1 MHWKAHYFLNDNE
14 KNKEEAKRETFGFKS
29 KHYPGQLRE
38 LDNFEKDLFNVVTS
52 LKFRKLNDSFQGK
65 MKSDI
70 LDISSSP
77 NVLIFRDKTSNLY
90 KAAPQE
96 YNKLLKDNITKSYK
110 KSTDRLEK
118 IINMETKNISKKNQL
133 SDRIECLARTPAVIT
148 LKDHKDDF
156 QSF

>member
-1 MHWKAHYFLNDNE
+1 MHWKAHFFLNDNA

-29 KHYPGQLRE
+29 KHHPGQFRE
-38 LDNFEKDLFNVVTS
+38 LDNFEKDLFNVVTP
-52 LKFRKLNDSFQGK
+52 LKFRKLNDSFQEK

-70 LDISSSP
+70 LDINSSP
-77 NVLIFRDKTSNLY
+77 NVLIFPDKTSNLY

-118 IINMETKNISKKNQL
+118 IINMETKNI
-133 SDRIECLARTPAVIT
+133 
-148 LKDHKDDF
+148 
-156 QSF
+156 